1 MASKCAACGSLNVRR
16 STLRPS
22 ELSDRPRFRSPYR
35 CRDCGER
42 FWVLSRRTNYLAWLG
57 AIVIAVGAIAW
68 NVRDAPGTATKV
80 PERSTVSEASF
91 RDAMHRA
98 ERNDPAAEFELYR
111 LYGHGVGVE
120 RSKQEAY
127 RWLERA
133 ALHGNTDAQFELGNA
148 LRQGTGVVQDYRLA
162 AKWLELAA
170 ENGNAD
176 AQYALGQMYRSGVGI
191 APDNAKAYI
200 WFNLAAAQDVAG
212 AALQRDA
219 AMRTLAPDQIVEAQS
234 EARRLSEATAAKQ
247 AAAGH

>member
-57 AIVIAVGAIAW
+57 TIVVVVAVIAW
-68 NVRDAPGTATKV
+68 NVRGAPGAASNELERATA
-80 PERSTVSEASF
+80 SEASF
-91 RDAMHRA
+91 RATLSRA
-98 ERNDPAAEFELYR
+98 EQNDPAAELDVSHLYA
-111 LYGHGVGVE
+111 HGVGVE
-120 RSKQEAY
+120 RSRQEAH

-148 LRQGTGVVQDYRLA
+148 LRQGTGVVQDYQLA

-191 APDNAKAYI
+191 GPDNAKAYI

-219 AMRTLAPDQIVEAQS
+219 ALRALAPEQIVEAQA
-234 EARRLSEATAAKQ
+234 EARRLSDATAAKQ
-247 AAAGH
+247 TATAH

>member
-1 MASKCAACGSLNVRR
+1 MASRCAACGSLNVRR

-42 FWVLSRRTNYLAWLG
+42 FWVLSRRTNYVAWLG
-57 AIVIAVGAIAW
+57 AIVIAVAAIGW
-68 NVRDAPGTATKV
+68 NVFEAPGAASNE
-80 PERSTVSEASF
+80 PERATASEAGF
-91 RDAMHRA
+91 RETLSRA
-98 ERNDPAAEFELYR
+98 EHGDSAAELELYR
-111 LYGHGVGVE
+111 LYGHGIGVE
-120 RSKQEAY
+120 RSKQEAHS
-127 RWLERA
+127 WLERA

-148 LRQGTGVVQDYRLA
+148 LRQGTGVVQDYQLA

-191 APDNAKAYI
+191 GPDNAKAYI

-219 AMRTLAPDQIVEAQS
+219 ALRALAPEQIVEAQA
-234 EARRLSEATAAKQ
+234 EARRLSDATAAKQ
-247 AAAGH
+247 TATAH